1 MDGPHQVVVGVL
13 VDEGLPEQVI
23 TAIADDLPG
32 VFAARVSGETRWRVE
47 HRVEPLLLDEDGD
60 IPMRTLSQRHRQDR
74 GWDLLVLVTDLPRR
88 AGTKPVVAGIDAEH
102 GVAMISLPALGAVR
116 VRRRVRALLIRV
128 VRQLVSRRFGID
140 GDRRGPG
147 AVARLREA
155 LAPTQRISGRHH
167 AAVTHLAL
175 VGLRGR
181 VRLLAGMVRDNRPWR
196 LVPHLAGATAAA
208 AGTAAYGIIT
218 SSFWKLADALSPLRL
233 AAITVVTVLVMT
245 VWLMVYNHL
254 WDRPSELA
262 ERRKALLYN
271 VSTAITLAVGV
282 ACMYVILFVLAL
294 LAAAVLIDSGYFAQT
309 LGHPVGVGSYLNL
322 VWLCSSVGIV
332 AGALG
337 SSLEDEETVRNAT
350 YSRRERERQERN
362 RRQSEQ
368 RASEDRNG
376 DTRPGPPDTGGTGQ

>member
-1 MDGPHQVVVGVL
+1 MNAPSEVAVGVL
-13 VDEGLPEQVI
+13 VDGGLPEQVI
-23 TAIADDLPG
+23 TTIADDLPEL
-32 VFAARVSGETRWRVE
+32 FATRVNGQTRWRVE
-47 HRVEPLLLDEDGD
+47 HEAGELPLDEDGD
-60 IPMRTLSQRHRQDR
+60 IPMRTLSRRHRQDR

-88 AGTKPVVAGIDAEH
+88 AGTDPVVAGVDVEH

-116 VRRRVRALLIRV
+116 VRRRAKRMLVRV
-128 VRQLVSRRFGID
+128 VRQLVSHRLKID
-140 GDRRGPG
+140 GEHRGRG
-147 AVARLREA
+147 TLARLREV
-155 LAPTQRISGRHH
+155 LAPTRRMPGERPSS
-167 AAVTHLAL
+167 ATHLAL

-181 VRLLAGMVRDNRPWR
+181 LRLLAGMVRDNRPWR

-233 AAITVVTVLVMT
+233 TAITVVTVVVMT
-245 VWLMVYNHL
+245 VWLTLYNHL
-254 WDRPSELA
+254 WDRPSDAA

-271 VSTAITLAVGV
+271 VSTATTLAIGV
-282 ACMYVILFVLAL
+282 VCMYVILYVLAL
-294 LAAAVLIDSGYFAQT
+294 LAAAVLIDSGYFAQA

-350 YSRRERERQERN
+350 YGRREQERQERN
-362 RRQSEQ
+362 RRRREEQ
-368 RASEDRNG
+368 ASRDEQAR
-376 DTRPGPPDTGGTGQ
+376 

>member
-1 MDGPHQVVVGVL
+1 MNAPRQVAVGVL
-13 VDEGLPEQVI
+13 ADEGLPEQVI
-23 TAIADDLPG
+23 TTIADDLPG
-32 VFAARVSGETRWRVE
+32 IFAARVSGQTRWRVE
-47 HRVEPLLLDEDGD
+47 HEVAQLPLDEDGD
-60 IPMRTLSQRHRQDR
+60 IPVRTLSQRYRQDR

-88 AGTKPVVAGIDAEH
+88 AGTKPVVAGVDVEH
-102 GVAMISLPALGAVR
+102 GVAMISLPAVGAVL
-116 VRRRVRALLIRV
+116 VRHRVRALLVRV
-128 VRQLVSRRFGID
+128 VRQLASRLGID
-140 GDRRGPG
+140 GDSARRG

-155 LAPTQRISGRHH
+155 LAPTQRMPGGQQS
-167 AAVTHLAL
+167 AATHLAL

-181 VRLLAGMVRDNRPWR
+181 LRLLAGMVRDNRPWR

-245 VWLMVYNHL
+245 VWLTAYNHL
-254 WDRPSELA
+254 WDRPSEAA

-271 VSTAITLAVGV
+271 VSTATTLAIGV
-282 ACMYVILFVLAL
+282 ACMYAILFVLAL

-362 RRQSEQ
+362 RR
-368 RASEDRNG
+368 RREDRTSVDGNCRTQTSSG
-376 DTRPGPPDTGGTGQ
+376 DE

>member
-1 MDGPHQVVVGVL
+1 MNAPRQVAVGVL
-13 VDEGLPEQVI
+13 ADEGLPEQVI
-23 TAIADDLPG
+23 ATIADDLPEI
-32 VFAARVSGETRWRVE
+32 FATRVSGETQWRVDHE
-47 HRVEPLLLDEDGD
+47 VDQLPLDEDGD
-60 IPMRTLSQRHRQDR
+60 IPMRTLSERHRQDR

-88 AGTKPVVAGIDAEH
+88 AGTKPLVAGVDVEH
-102 GVAMISLPALGAVR
+102 GVAMISLPALGAVL
-116 VRRRVRALLIRV
+116 VRHRARALLIRV
-128 VRQLVSRRFGID
+128 VRQLVSRLGID
-140 GDRRGPG
+140 GDHGRRG

-155 LAPTQRISGRHH
+155 LAPTQRMSGGHQS
-167 AAVTHLAL
+167 AATHLAL

-181 VRLLAGMVRDNRPWR
+181 LRLLAGMVRDNRPWQ

-208 AGTAAYGIIT
+208 AGTAAYGVIT

-233 AAITVVTVLVMT
+233 AGITVVTVLVMA

-254 WDRPSELA
+254 WDRPSEA
-262 ERRKALLYN
+262 VERRKAMLYN
-271 VSTAITLAVGV
+271 VSTAATLAIGV
-282 ACMYVILFVLAL
+282 ACMYAILFVLAL

-337 SSLEDEETVRNAT
+337 SSLEDEETVRKAT

-362 RRQSEQ
+362 QRRREG
-368 RASEDRNG
+368 E
-376 DTRPGPPDTGGTGQ
+376 